1 MDTLTYYSNGEPHY
15 WYLVCSG
22 AGTLTGGTPYETLTP
37 HNSLPCESA
46 CFHIMVPM

>member
-1 MDTLTYYSNGEPHY
+1 MDTLTYYSNGEPHD

-22 AGTLTGGTPYETLTP
+22 AGTLIGSPPYETLTP

-46 CFHIMVPM
+46 CFCIMVPM